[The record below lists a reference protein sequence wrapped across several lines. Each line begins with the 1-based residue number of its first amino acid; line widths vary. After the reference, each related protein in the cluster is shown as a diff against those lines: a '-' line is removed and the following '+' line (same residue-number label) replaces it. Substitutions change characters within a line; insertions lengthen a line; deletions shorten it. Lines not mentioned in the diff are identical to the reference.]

1 MTRKDTELAILEK
14 LKEIRELALA
24 YSPEDEYLSM
34 YFIGGHVSLSNG
46 NHPKKQLD
54 CWEELGN
61 GKGPYHPGLE
71 EGDDA

>member
-1 MTRKDTELAILEK
+1 MNRKDTELAILK
-14 LKEIRELALA
+14 KMKEIRELALA

-34 YFIGGHVSLSNG
+34 YFIGGHVGLANG
-46 NHPKKQLD
+46 VHPVKVLD
-54 CWEELGN
+54 CWEELGD

>member
-1 MTRKDTELAILEK
+1 MNRKETELQILEK

-34 YFIGGHVSLSNG
+34 YFIGGHVSLANG
-46 NHPKKQLD
+46 VHPVKVLD
-54 CWEELGN
+54 CWEELGD